1 MSLHRRNART
11 KSNHGVALVIVL
23 AFVVL
28 LAGIVVAYLA
38 RTTTDRQL
46 AHGTFNEAKADQLA
60 RSALDIILGD
70 LKQEIIE
77 GSSPTTLG
85 ASTIYIPTSA
95 ANMIP
100 RTSGTPSIAPPI
112 PNMIRR
118 SVQSDP
124 IASPGIS
131 SRASALN
138 SAPSLSPSAA
148 AAGKGQISAARWN
161 KHYLIPKANTSDDQ
175 TDPVSSFAA
184 PDWVLVTNHGPKPFV
199 AWENALRDPVSNSFA
214 IGRYAYA
221 IYDEGGLLDTN
232 VAGYPFNTPSIQS
245 GRKGSLAFADLTVVG
260 FPNAASDDPKQ
271 VDRVV
276 GWRNYASAQPSVDTS
291 ASFPKFSFTGGANG
305 SVSRY
310 LKFVLSNTNGFLQTS
325 GLTWTGPSGT
335 DPARTDQA
343 FLSRQELL
351 AYRRASQFSA
361 NALQYLGTFSREKDI
376 PTWSPAIP
384 SITNPDFRTT
394 PIVQRRFPLTRLV
407 WLTYKGPSALR
418 SVTDPDMTLLAGTY
432 GIPFS
437 YLAQGTAA
445 NVQKYFGV
453 VWNGMEERWDYAG
466 PSGTAPVSAIANLRS
481 LAGREPNF
489 FELLQAGILD
499 DSLGDSIA
507 SAYPITHQQSKTL
520 QVLAIGANLISQV
533 TVDSYPT
540 RIACTVGTAIM
551 EGVGTERLPYLNML
565 ATCAV
570 GCGLSSKTGGVSWF
584 LIPNIWDPFRNTSD
598 LTAVPLRPEVQIT
611 AMGNASFASVSGGSI
626 NPISTVVTTGSAGL
640 SHTLLSGSATGG
652 RDGLSGG
659 FPEAAKL
666 DSADLPAAAVMPTPA
681 QFNAYPF
688 GSESSNGTTAS
699 MGWRLTNALSGA
711 NRYAVLRLS
720 HPGTAVLPANL
731 GQNPAL
737 ILSPGFQVS
746 LDYQSPSG
754 TWRSYSFLQGNND
767 GATRMNSVQLIQ
779 TGSVYSTV
787 TGLGPAAGSRT
798 ITSAADPSL
807 ITPWAMSTLT
817 AALTFIKSDPRSIR
831 FNSVLD
837 RLSSSGTAAVVNSVW
852 PSGSSPRNLSSG
864 SANPAFYSQNVSGA
878 ALFYRD
884 GGSTGPVRMGD
895 NGPSASNAYGTGQ
908 DAYRPIVLNRPLR
921 SVGEMGYAFR
931 DQPFKTLDFLTANS
945 ADAGLL
951 DLFCVNEN
959 NNTSGLRAGAINLN
973 TKQAL
978 VLAAVIHHAV
988 QADDI
993 TPSYVGLGNATT
1005 IATNIVSST
1014 LGTPFINRAELIGAL
1029 AADTT
1034 LPLIK
1039 TQHEAVLR
1047 ALADVGQTRTWNLM
1061 IDVIAQ
1067 PGRYPPTANSL
1078 TDFVVEGEKRYWLH
1092 VAIDRLTGEII
1103 DQQLEAVY
1111 E

>member
-1 MSLHRRNART
+1 MSLHRCNPRT
-11 KSNHGVALVIVL
+11 KSDNGVALVIVL

-38 RTTTDRQL
+38 RTTTYRQL

-70 LKQEIIE
+70 LKQEIVD
-77 GSSPTTLG
+77 GSSPTSLG
-85 ASTIYIPTSA
+85 ASTIQIPTSA

-112 PNMIRR
+112 PNLIRR

-124 IASPGIS
+124 IAPPGIS

-138 SAPSLSPSAA
+138 SAPSLSPSPGAV
-148 AAGKGQISAARWN
+148 GKGEVSAARWN
-161 KHYLIPKANTSDDQ
+161 KHYLIPKENTGDDQ
-175 TDPVSSFAA
+175 TDPVSSFVV
-184 PDWVLVTNHGPKPFV
+184 PDWVIVTNHGPKPFA
-199 AWENALRDPVSNSFA
+199 AWDNALRDPVSDAFA

-221 IYDEGGLLDTN
+221 IYDEGGLLDIN
-232 VAGYPFNTPSIQS
+232 VAGYPFNTPPIQS
-245 GRKGSLAFADLTVVG
+245 GRKGSLAFADLTVIG
-260 FPNAASDDPKQ
+260 LPNAPSDDPKQ

-291 ASFPKFSFTGGANG
+291 ASFPKFSFTGGASG

-310 LKFVLSNTNGFLQTS
+310 LNFVLSNTNGFLQTS
-325 GLTWTGPSGT
+325 GLAWNGPSGM
-335 DPARTDQA
+335 DSARTDQA
-343 FLSRQELL
+343 FLSRQELI
-351 AYRRASQFSA
+351 AYRRATQFSA
-361 NALQYLGTFSREKDI
+361 NALQYLGTFSRERDV

-384 SITNPDFRTT
+384 SITNPDLRTT
-394 PIVQRRFPLTRLV
+394 PVVQRRFPLSRLV

-418 SVTDPDMTLLAGTY
+418 PLTDPDLALITGAY
-432 GIPFS
+432 GIPSS
-437 YLAQGTAA
+437 YLMQGTSA
-445 NVQKYFGV
+445 NIQKSFGLI
-453 VWNGMEERWDYAG
+453 WNDSLERWDYAG
-466 PSGTAPVSAIANLRS
+466 PSGTTPASAIANLS
-481 LAGREPNF
+481 NINGREPNF

-507 SAYPITHQQSKTL
+507 SAFPITHQQSKTL

-540 RIACTVGTAIM
+540 RIAGTVGTATM
-551 EGVGTERLPYLNML
+551 EGIGTERLPYLNML

-570 GCGLSSKTGGVSWF
+570 GCGLPSKTGGVSWF

-598 LTAVPLRPEVQIT
+598 LTALPLRPEVQIT
-611 AMGNASFASVSGGSI
+611 AMGNASFASVSGGSV
-626 NPISTVVTTGSAGL
+626 NPISTMVTTGSAGQ
-640 SHTLLSGSATGG
+640 SHALLSSSATGG

-666 DSADLPAAAVMPTPA
+666 DSGDLPAAAVMPTPA

-688 GSESSNGTTAS
+688 GSESSNGTATS
-699 MGWRLTNALSGA
+699 IGWRLTNALSGA

-720 HPGTAVLPANL
+720 HPGTAILAANL
-731 GQNPAL
+731 GQNPVL

-754 TWRSYSFLQGNND
+754 IWRSYSFLQGNND
-767 GATRMNSVQLIQ
+767 SGTRMNSVQLIQ
-779 TGSVYSTV
+779 NGGVYSIV

-807 ITPWAMSTLT
+807 IAPWTMSTLT

-837 RLSSSGTAAVVNSVW
+837 RLSSSETAAVVNSVW
-852 PSGSSPRNLSSG
+852 PSGSSPPNLSSG
-864 SANPAFYSQNVSGA
+864 NANPALYSQNINGA

-884 GGSTGPVRMGD
+884 GGATGPVRMGD
-895 NGPSASNAYGTGQ
+895 NGPSVSNAYGTGQ
-908 DAYRPIVLNRPLR
+908 DPYRPVVLNRPLR
-921 SVGEMGYAFR
+921 SVAEMGYAFR
-931 DQPFKTLDFLTANS
+931 DQPFKTLDFSTANS

-959 NNTSGLRAGAINLN
+959 SNTSGLRAAAINLN
-973 TKQAL
+973 TKQAP

-993 TPSYVGLGNATT
+993 TPTYVGLGNATT
-1005 IATNIVSST
+1005 IATNIVSNT

-1029 AADTT
+1029 ATDTT

-1047 ALADVGQTRTWNLM
+1047 ALAEVGQTRTWNLM

-1067 PGRYPPTANSL
+1067 PGRYPPTASSL
-1078 TDFVVEGEKRYWLH
+1078 ADFVVEGEKRYWLH
-1092 VAIDRLTGEII
+1092 VAIDRFTGEII